1 MSKKELIQKIMK
13 KKEFS
18 DLPKKDVEMAF
29 SKFERR
35 QTSDEEKVKLTRNL
49 LMEVFSAFMS
59 KKLFSSKEREPSWI
73 LRKHLS
79 TRERIPYY
87 EEIYK
92 RILDGMEKEISVV
105 DLGAGV
111 NGFSYEY
118 FEKAGF
124 NVDYLAVEAIGQ
136 LVRLMN
142 KHFRKN
148 KIKARAV
155 HLSLFEPN
163 KVKRE
168 IKKTKKPRIVFLLK
182 TVDSLELMER
192 NYSKKLISEISDLA
206 DKIVVSFPTES
217 MIKREKIWVK
227 RTWILKFIEKRFK
240 LLDHFQLGAERY
252 LIFSNK

>member
-1 MSKKELIQKIMK
+1 MNKKQIIQKIMQ

-18 DLPKKDVEMAF
+18 ELPRKDVELALE
-29 SKFERR
+29 KFDKRHYL
-35 QTSDEEKVKLTRNL
+35 DEEKIKLTRKL

-59 KKLFSSKEREPSWI
+59 GKLFSSKEREPSWI

-87 EEIYK
+87 EEIYE
-92 RILDGMEKEISVV
+92 RILDGMGKEISVV

-111 NGFSYEY
+111 NGFSYKY

-124 NVDYLAVEAIGQ
+124 RVNYLAVEAIGQ

-142 KHFRKN
+142 KYFRKN
-148 KIKARAV
+148 KIKGRAV
-155 HLSLFEPN
+155 HLSLFELN
-163 KVKRE
+163 RVKRG
-168 IKKTKKPRIVFLLK
+168 IKKTKEPRVIFLLK

-240 LLDHFQLGAERY
+240 LLDHFQVGAERF
-252 LIFSNK
+252 LVFSKK

>member
-1 MSKKELIQKIMK
+1 MSKKEIIKKIMK

-18 DLPKKDVEMAF
+18 DLPKKDMEMAF

-35 QTSDEEKVKLTRNL
+35 QTSDEDKVKLTRSL

-59 KKLFSSKEREPSWI
+59 RKLFSSKEREPSWI

-87 EEIYK
+87 EDIYRK
-92 RILDGMEKEISVV
+92 VLEGVGKEVSII

-111 NGFSYEY
+111 NGFSYNY

-124 NVDYLAVEAIGQ
+124 EVDYLAVEAVGQ
-136 LVRLMN
+136 LVVLMN

-148 KIKARAV
+148 KIKGRAV
-155 HLSLFEPN
+155 HLSLFEMN
-163 KVKRE
+163 KLRRE
-168 IKKTKKPRIVFLLK
+168 IKKTKEPRVVFLLK
-182 TVDSLELMER
+182 IVDSLELMER
-192 NYSKKLISEISDLA
+192 NYSKKLISEISGLA
-206 DKIVVSFPTES
+206 DRIVVSFPTES

-240 LLDHFQLGAERY
+240 LLDHFQMGAERY
-252 LIFSNK
+252 IVFSNK

>member
-1 MSKKELIQKIMK
+1 MSKKEIIEKVMK

-35 QTSDEEKVKLTRNL
+35 QTSDEEKVKLTRKL

-59 KKLFSSKEREPSWI
+59 RKLFSSKERGVEWI

-87 EEIYK
+87 EKIYG
-92 RILDGMEKEISVV
+92 RILDGIGKEVSVI

-118 FEKAGF
+118 FKKAGF
-124 NVDYLAVEAIGQ
+124 KVDYLAVEAIGQ
-136 LVRLMN
+136 LVKLMN

-148 KIKARAV
+148 KINGRAV
-155 HLSLFEPN
+155 HLSLFELN

-168 IKKTKKPRIVFLLK
+168 IKKTKEPRVVFLLK

-192 NYSKKLISEISDLA
+192 NYSKKLISEISGLA
-206 DKIVVSFPTES
+206 DRIVVSFPTES

-227 RTWILKFIEKRFK
+227 RTWILKFIKENFN
-240 LLDHFQLGAERY
+240 LLDDFQLGAERF
-252 LIFSNK
+252 LVFSKR

>member
-1 MSKKELIQKIMK
+1 MNKKQIIQKIIQ

-18 DLPKKDVEMAF
+18 ELPKKDVELALK
-29 SKFERR
+29 KFDKKHYL
-35 QTSDEEKVKLTRNL
+35 DEERIKLTRNL
-49 LMEVFSAFMS
+49 LLQVFSAFMS
-59 KKLFSSKEREPSWI
+59 RKLFSWKERKPSWI

-87 EEIYK
+87 EEIYG
-92 RILDGMEKEISVV
+92 RILDGMGKEVSVV

-111 NGFSYEY
+111 NGFSYKY

-124 NVDYLAVEAIGQ
+124 NVDYLAIEAMGQ
-136 LVRLMN
+136 LVKLMN
-142 KHFRKN
+142 KYFRRE

-155 HLSLFEPN
+155 HLSLFDLS
-163 KVKRE
+163 KVKGE
-168 IKKTKKPRIVFLLK
+168 IKKIKEPRIIFLFK
-182 TVDSLELMER
+182 TLDSLELMER

-227 RTWILKFIEKRFK
+227 RTWILRFIEKHFK
-240 LLDHFQLGAERY
+240 IMDHFQLGAERY
-252 LIFSNK
+252 IVFSEK

>member
-1 MSKKELIQKIMK
+1 MSRKEIIEKIMK

-35 QTSDEEKVKLTRNL
+35 QTSDEDKVKLTRKL

-59 KKLFSSKEREPSWI
+59 RKLFSSKERSVEWI

-79 TRERIPYY
+79 TRERISYY

-92 RILDGMEKEISVV
+92 RIFEGMGKEVGVI

-111 NGFSYEY
+111 NGFSYRY
-118 FEKAGF
+118 FKKAGF
-124 NVDYLAVEAIGQ
+124 KVNYFAIEAIGQ

-142 KHFRKN
+142 KYFKQN
-148 KIKARAV
+148 KLNGRAV
-155 HLSLFEPN
+155 HLSLFELN
-163 KVKRE
+163 KVRRE
-168 IKKTKKPRIVFLLK
+168 IKKIKGPRVVFLLK

-192 NYSKKLISEISDLA
+192 NYSKKLILEISDLA
-206 DKIVVSFPTES
+206 DKIV
-217 MIKREKIWVK
+217 
-227 RTWILKFIEKRFK
+227 L
-240 LLDHFQLGAERY
+240 
-252 LIFSNK
+252 

>member
-1 MSKKELIQKIMK
+1 MNKKELIKKIMQ

-18 DLPKKDVEMAF
+18 ELPKKDVEMAF
-29 SKFERR
+29 GKFERR

-49 LMEVFSAFMS
+49 LVRIFSAFMS
-59 KKLFSSKEREPSWI
+59 RKLFSSKEREPSWI

-87 EEIYK
+87 EKIYE
-92 RILDGMEKEISVV
+92 RILDGMGKDVSVV

-111 NGFSYEY
+111 NGFSYKY

-124 NVDYLAVEAIGQ
+124 RVDYLAVEAIGQ
-136 LVRLMN
+136 LVGLMN

-148 KIKARAV
+148 KINGKAV
-155 HLSLFEPN
+155 HSSLFELN

-168 IKKTKKPRIVFLLK
+168 IKKTKEPRVVFLFK
-182 TVDSLELMER
+182 TIDSLELMER
-192 NYSKKLISEISDLA
+192 NYSKKLISEISDLVER
-206 DKIVVSFPTES
+206 IVISFPTES

-227 RTWILKFIEKRFK
+227 RTWILKFIEKHFK
-240 LLDHFQLGAERY
+240 LMDHFQLGAEKY
-252 LIFSNK
+252 IVFSKK

>member
-1 MSKKELIQKIMK
+1 MSRKEIIEKIMK

-35 QTSDEEKVKLTRNL
+35 QTSDEDKVKLTRKL

-59 KKLFSSKEREPSWI
+59 RKLFSSKERSVEWI

-79 TRERIPYY
+79 TRERISYY

-92 RILDGMEKEISVV
+92 RIFEGMGKEVGVI

-111 NGFSYEY
+111 NGFSYRY
-118 FEKAGF
+118 FKKAGF
-124 NVDYLAVEAIGQ
+124 KVNYFAIEAIGQ

-142 KHFRKN
+142 KYFKQN
-148 KIKARAV
+148 KLNGRAV
-155 HLSLFEPN
+155 HLSLFELN
-163 KVKRE
+163 KVRRE
-168 IKKTKKPRIVFLLK
+168 IKKIKGPRVVFLLK

-192 NYSKKLISEISDLA
+192 NYSKKLILEISDLA
-206 DKIVVSFPTES
+206 DKIVVSFPTQS
-217 MIKREKIWVK
+217 MIKREKIWAK

-252 LIFSNK
+252 IIFKKM